1 MYQDIIYVDKTFTPD
16 EQKLIMEAANNL
28 EEFCNGMIELFLTFE
43 LDPEDHETIKNNS
56 VLLRVNSDFHA
67 IVTSDTRVEGHTIGL
82 CDYMS
87 NDTKR
92 LYLVMDRLHDSITF
106 RTTAI
111 HELGHFIGLG
121 HIESPSIMH
130 RRNNSNVLYPT
141 FKDAKEVSKV
151 WNVYREDL
159 KYFKL

>member
-16 EQKLIMEAANNL
+16 EQKLIMEAVKNL
-28 EEFCNGMIELFLTFE
+28 EEFCNGMIELFLSFE
-43 LDPEDHETIKNNS
+43 LDPDDYDTIRNNS
-56 VLLRVNSDFHA
+56 VLLRVNSDHEA
-67 IVTSDTRVEGHTIGL
+67 IVTSDARIDGYTIGL

-87 NDTKR
+87 NDTRR
-92 LYLVMDRLHDSITF
+92 LYLVMDRLPGSIIF
-106 RTTAI
+106 RTTTI

-121 HIESPSIMH
+121 HIDSPSIMH

-141 FKDAKEVSKV
+141 LKDAKEVSTR
-151 WNVYREDL
+151 WNVYYKDL